1 MHKWKLEFTV
11 FSLGKWDLGRQD
23 WGLQKKTEDG
33 LRFVVANG
41 VYSSPNLSEP
51 SGFDFK

>member
-33 LRFVVANG
+33 TKTAAKICGGKWCLF
-41 VYSSPNLSEP
+41 LS
-51 SGFDFK
+51 